1 MYVDHTV
8 QYFIQW
14 KDDMLNCFCFLG
26 VIVVCVIVCHVRIR
40 RKKRI
45 GQETVEAGGVHV
57 EGNVPFQPT
66 NVAAANNPPY
76 AGDNQVDV
84 QEPVHDPVLP
94 PDVPVQNC
102 VNERREDLGEVRDRS
117 PDRGPHPHAAEPN
130 EPVPVNNQL
139 FNQAVALGM
148 GALDTGSVPSNIHE
162 VHRQRQLPGTRVRSR
177 SASSN
182 ADAVSV
188 CKVPTEETRLQRN
201 PSYFNPV
208 QEVGKQ
214 GEGVVLR
221 GMQDTGPVQAENY
234 NEVRG
239 Y

>member
-1 MYVDHTV
+1 MYVDYTV
-8 QYFIQW
+8 QYFMQW
-14 KDDMLNCFCFLG
+14 KEDDMLNCFCFLG
-26 VIVVCVIVCHVRIR
+26 VIVVCVIVCHVR

-45 GQETVEAGGVHV
+45 GQEAVEAGGVHV

-66 NVAAANNPPY
+66 NVAAPNNPPY
-76 AGDNQVDV
+76 AGDNQVHV
-84 QEPVHDPVLP
+84 QEPVHDPVPP

-117 PDRGPHPHAAEPN
+117 PDRGPHPHAAESN

-139 FNQAVALGM
+139 FNQTVALGM
-148 GALDTGSVPSNIHE
+148 GALDAGSVPSNIHE

-188 CKVPTEETRLQRN
+188 CNVPTEETRLQRN
-201 PSYFNPV
+201 PSYPV

-214 GEGVVLR
+214 GEGVVVR
-221 GMQDTGPVQAENY
+221 TQNY
-234 NEVRG
+234 TEVRG
-239 Y
+239 